1 MISIEIKGG
10 LGNQLFQI
18 ATAIAHSLHTH
29 IPFILPRD
37 KFHDEGPGRPTYWT
51 TLFRH
56 LEPYL
61 SDNIQTVLPNYTIV
75 KQNERKYEPIPTTNE
90 NTFLKGYYQ
99 HHRYFSDMYDRI
111 LEITRIPEIRQQ
123 VLSKYTTPNTQ
134 AIRISMHFRRGDY
147 CKVRCYH
154 PVLTEYYY
162 TNAMM
167 CLLKHLKYN
176 TTTPIKVV
184 CFYEE
189 EDKKEVLDIVQ
200 HVRVITE
207 TGGYTNIEYI
217 TNAHR
222 DLEDWEQ
229 LLVMSGHDHHIIA
242 NSTFSWW
249 AAYLNPSTMKHVCFP
264 DTWFGHQLNYID
276 TTGFEVEG
284 WLKIKAFGP
293 LDKVCD
299 C

>member
-18 ATAIAHSLHTH
+18 MAAIAHSLHTH
-29 IPFILPRD
+29 IPFVFPRD

-61 SDNIQTVLPNYTIV
+61 SDNIQTDLPKYTIV

-111 LEITRIPEIRQQ
+111 LEITRIPEIRQE
-123 VLSKYTTPNTQ
+123 VLSKYVAKPNPKT
-134 AIRISMHFRRGDY
+134 IRVSMHFRRGDF
-147 CKVRCYH
+147 CKIRCYH
-154 PVLTEYYY
+154 SVMSEYYY
-162 TNAMM
+162 IQSLLA
-167 CLLKHLKYN
+167 LLKHLN
-176 TTTPIKVV
+176 FDTETPIQVV

-189 EDKKEVLDIVQ
+189 VDKKEVLEIVGK
-200 HVRVITE
+200 VRDTVNCP
-207 TGGYTNIEYI
+207 NIEYI

-229 LLVMSGHDHHIIA
+229 LLVMSGHDHHIIG

-249 AAYLNPSTMKHVCFP
+249 SAYLNPSTTKQVCFP